1 MKKYFLCS
9 ATLLLCYLT
18 GYTQD
23 VAKISEP
30 VFKVGEKLSYKMQ
43 YGFFTAAEADIRVEA
58 SDKKLPGPA
67 FHLIAEGKTAGTF
80 DVFYKVRNKYES
92 YVDETTLE
100 PYFYTEDRHEGK
112 WKHTDNVNF
121 DQKDK
126 KVTANKGEFSYKGKT
141 FDFVS
146 AYYFARTI
154 DVTKLK
160 VGQTFQLQYFLDDGF
175 HDMSITYA
183 GTETIKCDM
192 GTFNCLKFN
201 PTIIPGRIF
210 RKDSKLYLWV
220 TNDGN
225 RIPVKAHVEV
235 ILGSIT
241 MELKSASGLKYPL
254 NPVKK

>member
-9 ATLLLCYLT
+9 SLLLLCYVT
-18 GYTQD
+18 TYAQE
-23 VAKISEP
+23 VAKINEP

-92 YVDETTLE
+92 YVDENTLE

-126 KVTANKGEFSYKGKT
+126 KVTANKGEFNYKGKT

-175 HDMSITYA
+175 HDMSITYS